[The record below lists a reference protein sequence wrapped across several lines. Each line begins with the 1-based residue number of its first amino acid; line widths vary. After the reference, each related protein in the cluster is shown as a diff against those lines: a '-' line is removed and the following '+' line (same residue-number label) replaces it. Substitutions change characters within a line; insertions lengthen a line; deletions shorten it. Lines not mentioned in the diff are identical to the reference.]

1 MKETENSILRTA
13 ARIFAERGYDKAT
26 LQQIA
31 DAVGIKKGS
40 LYYYI
45 EGKEDLLFRIADSTI
60 ESCIQRL
67 EQATQ
72 GSLPP
77 EKRLREAIMAHA
89 RVLAGDFERLCVFL
103 HEQKALKADWR
114 KKIVEKRDYYE
125 HLFQE
130 IIEEGIRQG
139 RFRPMD
145 ARLATL
151 ALLGM
156 CNWLYQ
162 WYHPEGRASVEEI
175 GALFADLF
183 LHGLLEPEAQ
193 PEGRPTGRK
202 SSKKFEGVRACP

>member
-1 MKETENSILRTA
+1 MKQTELSILKTA
-13 ARIFAERGYDKAT
+13 ARIFAEKGYDKAT

-60 ESCIQRL
+60 ESCIQRV

-72 GSLPP
+72 GPLPP

-103 HEQKALKADWR
+103 HEHKSLNADWH
-114 KKIVEKRDYYE
+114 KKIVKKRDHYE
-125 HLFQE
+125 GLFQE

-139 RFRPMD
+139 CFRAVDSHM
-145 ARLATL
+145 ATL

-162 WYHPEGRASVEEI
+162 WYRPEGRASVEEI

-183 LHGLLEPEAQ
+183 MHGLVMAP
-193 PEGRPTGRK
+193 G
-202 SSKKFEGVRACP
+202 SSSL